1 MNRDG
6 GEADGQE
13 YQRTLEYQGE
23 AEVYLQ
29 LYAALLADR
38 REALLHERTLLAL
51 HDVREKKLRQT
62 AAAMKA
68 ATVLNDFNSSKN
80 GRSEIPKDVVLQ
92 PKDEITRAELS
103 LQRKAILEELGN
115 KAVRTVW
122 NIQLVSSNTAQIPS

>member
-68 ATVLNDFNSSKN
+68 ATVLKDCNSSKN

-122 NIQLVSSNTAQIPS
+122 NIQLVSSNTTQIPS